1 MIKTIKKR
9 IIAIII
15 AIILI
20 SVTFYVTGVNND
32 SVFQKYLSEYPY
44 LNITDS
50 LNNTISISFWP
61 KGWREGTILQFVTLD
76 NGKKYTISASTKEI
90 YNLDMLK
97 ANMKIFKKANN
108 DTIIVSDDFNK
119 YTFIYFDNE

>member
-20 SVTFYVTGVNND
+20 SVTFYVIRVNND

-44 LNITDS
+44 LVITDS

-76 NGKKYTISASTKEI
+76 NGKKYTISASTNER
-90 YNLDMLK
+90 YNLDILK
-97 ANMKIFKKANN
+97 ANMRIFKKSNN

-119 YTFIYFDNE
+119 YTFIYFNNE